1 MNRLIVI
8 WFFFSSRR
16 RHTRLTCDWSSDVCS
31 SDLAA
36 GFIVPFFFIYYPALL
51 FQGTWTE
58 VGLAVLTGGVGV
70 IALAAAL
77 EGYFIRRATWL
88 ERGIF
93 MVAALLL
100 IDPSFVTDLVGVA
113 LLGTALM
120 MQRLRPAAV
129 PVDPRYL

>member
-1 MNRLIVI
+1 
-8 WFFFSSRR
+8 
-16 RHTRLTCDWSSDVCS
+16 
-31 SDLAA
+31 
-36 GFIVPFFFIYYPALL
+36 
-51 FQGTWTE
+51 
-58 VGLAVLTGGVGV
+58 V

-100 IDPSFVTDLVGVA
+100 IDPRFVTDLVGVA